1 MSEVN
6 LEDFKPNS
14 RKYHDEMAVKG
25 GENET
30 EGIEMAPV
38 ATKTVEKVIQGS
50 AVKKKRSLG
59 RRFFDIFIDENVGD
73 VKSYLIYDVLVP
85 AVKENIAELINS
97 AVSMLFFGEAS
108 RRVMRRQGGNGTG
121 SKVNYG
127 GYFNGNGQRTERLPR
142 GGRSRIAH
150 DFEDIAFESRGEAEM
165 VLDGMMEILN
175 EYKQVSVADF
185 YDLAGV
191 STEFTDNKY
200 GWTDL
205 RGCRVTGSPSRG
217 YTIMLPKCMQLER

>member
-1 MSEVN
+1 MAEVN
-6 LEDFKPNS
+6 MEDFKPNS
-14 RKYHDEMAVKG
+14 RKYHEEMAATG
-25 GENET
+25 GE
-30 EGIEMAPV
+30 GIDQSTGEVIAVPQKK
-38 ATKTVEKVIQGS
+38 AEKVIQGA

-59 RRFFDIFIDENVGD
+59 RRFFDIFIDEDVGD
-73 VKSYLIYDVLVP
+73 VKTYLIYDVLVP

-108 RRVMRRQGGNGTG
+108 RRVVRRQGGTG
-121 SKVNYG
+121 SKVNYNG
-127 GYFNGNGQRTERLPR
+127 MFNGGQRTERLPL
-142 GGRSRIAH
+142 GNRSRIAH

-175 EYKQVSVADF
+175 DYKQVSVADF

-217 YTIMLPKCMQLER
+217 YTIQLPKCMQLER